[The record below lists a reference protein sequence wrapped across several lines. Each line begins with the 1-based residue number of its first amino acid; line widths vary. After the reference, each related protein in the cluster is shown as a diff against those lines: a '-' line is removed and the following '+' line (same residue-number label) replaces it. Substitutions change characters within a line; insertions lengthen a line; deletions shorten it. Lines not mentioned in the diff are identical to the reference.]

1 MHICLYVEKT
11 SQQQHY
17 QGTWLWINLT
27 SHHKNEKRKITH
39 FLTTILSQHVTQS
52 DIIYESSVDILLEL
66 SGVWISGEGGGGWG
80 LEIGVNEIL

>member
-1 MHICLYVEKT
+1 MSFCRENFSATALSGILALNKPNKSSQKWKEKDNT
-11 SQQQHY
+11 LFNNHLISA
-17 QGTWLWINLT
+17 
-27 SHHKNEKRKITH
+27 S
-39 FLTTILSQHVTQS
+39 VTQS